1 MNTRRIPIALF
12 ILLGVC
18 AALAYAVGSI
28 RPFAPGA
35 KFSNLPPPAAATQV
49 VATNVNA
56 TAAITTK
63 AVALQAPSDVAT
75 RPAKTVAVRLPSAS
89 ATRAADT
96 VAPRIPSASA
106 TRAPNTVAPKLPSAT
121 VTRAPNTVAPRIR
134 SATVTRAA
142 NTVAPRI
149 RSATATRVLK
159 EATSLKA
166 SDTPTRLAQ
175 AVSHPS
181 LTNTPLPSLTPL
193 ARVTHIAQATV
204 PPTATAVSDA
214 QGGEAT
220 PTALP
225 VTETAIF
232 VATQTSIPAQQTWSA
247 VATRAF
253 ATPVAKKPNPAR
265 AISNTTNFLLIGTDA
280 RTVDPTW
287 VPNTDVIMVLFLDTA
302 NQRAALLSFPR
313 DLLVA
318 IPGHQAFRINSA
330 FHHGWLSDGVEGG
343 VNVLKQVLRD
353 DFDIRIDHWA
363 LIDFDGLSRIIDTLG
378 GIEVNVPCALSD
390 TIDEQAFT
398 IPAGNVQMD
407 YLTAKRYV
415 QSRYTTSDTS
425 RNHRQQRVVWAM
437 AKKAL
442 GMNAPDRVPLLYETL
457 HENVA
462 TDMTLFSMIGL
473 VPAVYQLDLQNH
485 PERLRARVLE
495 APAVYPWV
503 STSGAWLY
511 MPNYDLIQKQLDEI
525 FQAPQVALNEIIPA
539 ECPRVPATPHP
550 TDLPPATP
558 SDGTTPT
565 TDANVTPTA
574 EATAGEVSTGTPVPD
589 AAPTETSTDAVEM
602 TQTPTNDST
611 PTDVPAETATAAPTE
626 PPTQM
631 PDGTEIPAAEATA
644 TP

>member
-1 MNTRRIPIALF
+1 MNTRRIPIALV
-12 ILLGVC
+12 ILVGVC

-28 RPFAPGA
+28 RPLAPGA
-35 KFSNLPPPAAATQV
+35 KFSNVPPPITATRVSAAIVSPTQASVGVVSPTRANSGIVSPTRSSATIVPPTLAVKSNQV
-49 VATNVNA
+49 VTGVPTNTSTRVVN
-56 TAAITTK
+56 
-63 AVALQAPSDVAT
+63 
-75 RPAKTVAVRLPSAS
+75 
-89 ATRAADT
+89 
-96 VAPRIPSASA
+96 
-106 TRAPNTVAPKLPSAT
+106 T
-121 VTRAPNTVAPRIR
+121 VTRAKPFHT
-134 SATVTRAA
+134 STRAA
-142 NTVAPRI
+142 QVVSQQAPPI
-149 RSATATRVLK
+149 
-159 EATSLKA
+159 
-166 SDTPTRLAQ
+166 TPTRAAIAIATRL
-175 AVSHPS
+175 P
-181 LTNTPLPSLTPL
+181 TNTRIPSRTASP
-193 ARVTHIAQATV
+193 RVTRVAQATV
-204 PPTATAVSDA
+204 PPTETAVPDA
-214 QGGEAT
+214 QGVEAT
-220 PTALP
+220 PIALP
-225 VTETAIF
+225 ATETAIF
-232 VATQTSIPAQQTWSA
+232 AATQTSVPAQETLSA
-247 VATRAF
+247 IATRAF
-253 ATPVAKKPNPAR
+253 STPPAKKPDPGR
-265 AISNTTNFLLIGTDA
+265 AITNTTNFLLIGTDS

-330 FHHGWLSDGVEGG
+330 YHHGWLSDGVEGG
-343 VNVLKQVLRD
+343 VSVLKQVLRD

-398 IPAGNVQMD
+398 IPAGIVQMD

-437 AKKAL
+437 TKKAL
-442 GMNAPDRVPLLYETL
+442 AMNAPDRVPLLYETL
-457 HENVA
+457 RENVA

-539 ECPRVPATPHP
+539 ECPRVAATPHP
-550 TDLPPATP
+550 TDMPTATP
-558 SDGTTPT
+558 SDQATPT
-565 TDANVTPTA
+565 TGEGVTPSA
-574 EATAGEVSTGTPVPD
+574 EATASKAATETPAPE
-589 AAPTETSTDAVEM
+589 AAPTDMPTDVVEV
-602 TQTPTNDST
+602 TQTPVGDNT
-611 PTDVPAETATAAPTE
+611 PTDVSAATPTDMPTEAPTQV
-626 PPTQM
+626 PPGIET
-631 PDGTEIPAAEATA
+631 PAAEPTA
-644 TP
+644 TPAA